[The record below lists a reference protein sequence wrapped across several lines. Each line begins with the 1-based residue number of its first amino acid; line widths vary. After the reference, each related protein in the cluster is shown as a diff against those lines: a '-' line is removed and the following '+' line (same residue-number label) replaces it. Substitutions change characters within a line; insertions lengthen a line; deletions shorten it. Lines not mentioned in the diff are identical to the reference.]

1 MQAPPSPAS
10 AAYST
15 PSRRSRA
22 PTRACEDSL
31 AEKGAWSQV
40 ASPNEGLVLS
50 PLQRRQLF
58 RDNSL
63 SRWLRGVGA
72 LAVLIMFVF
81 CMGPSVE
88 LHYIGR
94 RRSLLQ
100 HPAAVGLSTG
110 ITGAGDAELRR
121 LDSAGDDEPSDMI
134 KEVMED
140 DRGDDDNSIAELHAM
155 GLAAS
160 E

>member
-1 MQAPPSPAS
+1 MQAPQSPAS

-31 AEKGAWSQV
+31 AEKGVWSPA

-72 LAVLIMFVF
+72 LAVLIMFAF

-88 LHYIGR
+88 LRYIGR
-94 RRSLLQ
+94 RRSFLQ
-100 HPAAVGLSTG
+100 HPVAGGLSTG
-110 ITGAGDAELRR
+110 TTGGEAELRR
-121 LDSAGDDEPSDMI
+121 LDSAVDDERSDMI

-140 DRGDDDNSIAELHAM
+140 DRGDDDNSIAELHTM
-155 GLAAS
+155 GLTAS